1 MKPLKTAIPEISYS
15 SSEDEDF
22 FDAEDED
29 SDDNDDDDDEG
40 VTTTDMRTPPA
51 TLDLSSIGGQFFSLV
66 TLKIQ
71 IPSKKSDFKI
81 LMINIL
87 LCFR

>member
-1 MKPLKTAIPEISYS
+1 MKPLKTTAIPEISYS

-22 FDAEDED
+22 FDAEDDD
-29 SDDNDDDDDEG
+29 SDDNDDDEG

-71 IPSKKSDFKI
+71 KPRINLDFKI
-81 LMINIL
+81 PIIL

>member
-1 MKPLKTAIPEISYS
+1 MKPLKTTAIPEISYS

-22 FDAEDED
+22 FDAEDDD
-29 SDDNDDDDDEG
+29 SDDNDDDEG

-81 LMINIL
+81 LIITIL